1 MGNWRAGMD
10 RIHWL
15 VAMAAISRSGQ
26 AIDPFA
32 EVPMHQH
39 ARFVITGLLFTCG
52 ALPGVTSCQS
62 TNEPAESSPVAT
74 ATPTPEAAP
83 AVAPAFLEFESGHV
97 RPIAMSPDGTRLF
110 AVNTPNNTLDIF
122 TITTTGLTLASRV
135 PVGLEPVAVAARSAT
150 EVWVVNH
157 LSDSVS
163 VVTLSGTPHVT
174 RTLLVGDEP
183 RDIVFAGTAGD
194 AFITTAH
201 RGQQRT
207 DPSIAGVPGAGDPQ
221 LVTASVPRADV
232 WVFNPASLGN
242 TLGGTPVKIMSF
254 FTDTPRAL
262 AVSPDKNTVYV
273 AGFHTG
279 NQTTTVI
286 EAMICPGFQPNTPCT
301 NDNGSTSPGGNPGPA
316 TNFEG
321 KQAPEVS
328 LIVKFNNATGHWEDE
343 LHRVWDHAVR
353 FKLPDTDVFSI
364 NANALTQ
371 TAAFSHVGTTLF
383 NMATNP
389 ATGELYVSNT
399 EAFNQVRFEG
409 PGQFGGHTVQG
420 HLAETHV
427 TIINGGAVTPRHLNK
442 HIDYTKL
449 AGQPGFDATAAAS
462 SLAVPTDMV
471 VSASGSTLFLA
482 AFGSSKIGVFDTA
495 QLRNNTFD
503 PRTASASYIPVTG
516 GGPSGLV
523 LDEARGKL
531 YVMTRFD
538 NSLKVVDL
546 ASHAQTAAVALSNPE
561 PTSVVNGRP
570 MLYDATHNSGN
581 GEASCASCHIFGDM
595 DDLAW
600 DLGNPD
606 DVVKKNPISLNL
618 GDALTVGLGKTLF
631 GFRGNING
639 TGKVDDFHPMKG
651 PMTTQT
657 LRGLATSGA
666 MHWRGDRS
674 NGAFGIDA
682 TDENLSFDN
691 FIVAFQGLVGSVNQ
705 PANAVMQAFTDFQLQ
720 VREPPNPVRALDNSL
735 TAAQTRG
742 KNFFAGS
749 RPADGVNIPF
759 VPNTSFTCN
768 GCHMLDA
775 SKGQFGTST
784 NGSFEGIIG
793 QMFKIPHLR
802 NMYAKVGMFGA
813 PKVNAFD
820 AADSGDTG
828 DQIRGFGFTNDGSI
842 DTMFRFFTALVFH
855 PQLNAGFPLINP
867 DATRRDVEQYVLAFD
882 SDLAPIV
889 GQQVTLTS
897 TNATAVGPRISLMEA
912 RAKVA
917 FTSKVLGGTVTECDL
932 VARVAQGGA
941 IKGFVFSPTAG
952 SFTSVDG
959 GSNLSDT
966 ALRALAGTA
975 GQEVTFTCAPPGSGT
990 RVASTH

>member
-1 MGNWRAGMD
+1 
-10 RIHWL
+10 
-15 VAMAAISRSGQ
+15 
-26 AIDPFA
+26 
-32 EVPMHQH
+32 MHRH
-39 ARFVITGLLFTCG
+39 ARFLFSGILFTCG
-52 ALPGVTSCQS
+52 AFPLASCQDVD
-62 TNEPAESSPVAT
+62 EPSSGET
-74 ATPTPEAAP
+74 AAAP
-83 AVAPAFLEFESGHV
+83 AAVTSPSFIEFESGQV
-97 RPIAMSPDGTRLF
+97 RPIALSPDGTRLF
-110 AVNTPNNTLDIF
+110 AVNTPNNTLEIF
-122 TITTTGLTLASRV
+122 SVTNTGLSFLARV
-135 PVGLEPVAVAARSAT
+135 PVGLEPVAVAARSNT

-163 VVTLSGTPHVT
+163 IVTTSGTPHVT

-183 RDIVFAGTAGD
+183 RDIVFAGTAGS

-207 DPSIAGVPGAGDPQ
+207 DPSIASVPGAGDPQ
-221 LVTASVPRADV
+221 LTTPSVGRADV

-242 TLGGTPVKIMSF
+242 TLGGTPTRIMSF

-279 NQTTTVI
+279 NQTTTII
-286 EAMICPGFQPNTPCT
+286 ESMICEGFQATTPCT
-301 NDNGSTSPGGNPGPA
+301 NANGSVSPGGNPGPA
-316 TNFEG
+316 TNAEG

-343 LHRVWDHAVR
+343 LKRVWDHAVR
-353 FKLPDTDVFSI
+353 FKLPDTDVFAI
-364 NANALTQ
+364 NANQLTQ
-371 TAAFSHVGTTLF
+371 TASFAHVGTTLF
-383 NMATNP
+383 NMVTNP
-389 ATGELYVSNT
+389 STGELYVSNT

-427 TIINGGAVTPRHLNK
+427 TIINGSSVTPRHLNK

-449 AGQPGFDATAAAS
+449 AGSAGFNASAAAK
-462 SLAVPTDMV
+462 SLAVPTGMAV
-471 VSASGSTLFLA
+471 TGNGQTLFLA
-482 AFGSSKIGVFDTA
+482 AFGSSKIGVFDTT

-503 PRTASASYIPVTG
+503 PNQTSANYIPVTG

-538 NSLKVVDL
+538 NAVKVVDI
-546 ASHAQTAAVALSNPE
+546 ASKSQTAAVTLPNPE
-561 PTSVVNGRP
+561 PTSVVAGRP

-606 DVVKKNPISLNL
+606 DVVTKSPIGRNL
-618 GDALTVGLGKTLF
+618 GDPLTVALGKGLF
-631 GFRGNING
+631 GFRGAMNG
-639 TGKVDDFHPMKG
+639 TGNVDDFHPMKG

-657 LRGLATSGA
+657 LRGLVTSGA

-674 NGAFGIDA
+674 NGAFGVDA
-682 TDENLSFDN
+682 TDPNLSFDN
-691 FIVAFQGLVGSVNQ
+691 FIVAFPGLIGAAARPPVAQ
-705 PANAVMQAFTDFQLQ
+705 MQAFTDFQLQ

-749 RPADGVNIPF
+749 RPSDGINIPLI
-759 VPNTSFTCN
+759 PDQTSFTCN
-768 GCHMLDA
+768 GCHELDPA
-775 SKGQFGTST
+775 EGEFGTST
-784 NGSFEGIIG
+784 RASFEGIIG

-802 NMYAKVGMFGA
+802 NMYAKVGMFGT
-813 PKVNAFD
+813 PESPGFD
-820 AADSGDTG
+820 APEGGDQG
-828 DQIRGFGFTNDGSI
+828 NQIRGFGFTNDGSI
-842 DTMFRFFTALVFH
+842 DTMFHFFTAIVFH
-855 PQLNAGFPLINP
+855 PQLNSGFPLINP
-867 DATRRDVEQYVLAFD
+867 NATRRDVEQYALAFD
-882 SDLAPIV
+882 TDLAPIV

-897 TNATAVGPRISLMEA
+897 SNAGAVGARITLLEQ
-912 RAKVA
+912 RANA
-917 FTSKVLGGTVTECDL
+917 GFTSKVLGGNVKECDL

-941 IKGFVFSPTAG
+941 VKGFLFNPANSRFVSG
-952 SFTSVDG
+952 STSLTD
-959 GSNLSDT
+959 
-966 ALRALAGTA
+966 AQIRALANTA
-975 GQEVTFTCAPPGSGT
+975 GQEVTFTAVPTGSGARIAAT
-990 RVASTH
+990 N